1 MHKAKFKNTFDH
13 SLYGVIKRSNY
24 TLTTRLY
31 SSKADKD
38 INIFNNQT
46 YFMKFSDADEGKRAI
61 LEKSQG
67 KTGIYMWT
75 NKLNGKKYVGS
86 SINLKRRFLE
96 YYNVNRLLKENS
108 MPINNALLK
117 YGYQNFSL
125 TILEFC
131 EAKDLIIREKYYFEA
146 YSPEY
151 NILKTPGNP
160 SRGQGWKHSE
170 ATIENMRIAAL
181 KRLKSPEYINKL
193 SASQSKSI
201 QIEVTN
207 LEKNTTRRYNAIRA
221 AARALAID
229 KRYLEHYIYL
239 KQKEPVLGKYTFKLV
254 TAKTENLNLG
264 CTRALPVYIKNQK
277 TSKKLEVINVNT
289 NESTIYTSIGAA
301 ARELNLR
308 QPAISLYL
316 KQNRSKPFK
325 GLYWFKLV

>member
-1 MHKAKFKNTFDH
+1 
-13 SLYGVIKRSNY
+13 
-24 TLTTRLY
+24 
-31 SSKADKD
+31 
-38 INIFNNQT
+38 
-46 YFMKFSDADEGKRAI
+46 
-61 LEKSQG
+61 
-67 KTGIYMWT
+67 
-75 NKLNGKKYVGS
+75 
-86 SINLKRRFLE
+86 
-96 YYNVNRLLKENS
+96 

-117 YGYQNFSL
+117 YGHHNFSL

-151 NILKTPGNP
+151 NLLKTPGNP

-181 KRLKSPEYINKL
+181 KRLKSPEFIDKL
-193 SASQSKSI
+193 SAAQSKGI

-229 KRYLEHYIYL
+229 KRYIEHYIYL

-264 CTRALPVYIKNQK
+264 
-277 TSKKLEVINVNT
+277 
-289 NESTIYTSIGAA
+289 
-301 ARELNLR
+301 
-308 QPAISLYL
+308 
-316 KQNRSKPFK
+316 
-325 GLYWFKLV
+325 

>member
-1 MHKAKFKNTFDH
+1 
-13 SLYGVIKRSNY
+13 
-24 TLTTRLY
+24 
-31 SSKADKD
+31 
-38 INIFNNQT
+38 
-46 YFMKFSDADEGKRAI
+46 
-61 LEKSQG
+61 
-67 KTGIYMWT
+67 
-75 NKLNGKKYVGS
+75 
-86 SINLKRRFLE
+86 
-96 YYNVNRLLKENS
+96 
-108 MPINNALLK
+108 
-117 YGYQNFSL
+117 
-125 TILEFC
+125 
-131 EAKDLIIREKYYFEA
+131 
-146 YSPEY
+146 
-151 NILKTPGNP
+151 
-160 SRGQGWKHSE
+160 
-170 ATIENMRIAAL
+170 MRIAAL

-193 SASQSKSI
+193 STSQSKSI

-325 GLYWFKLV
+325 GLY